1 MFLFLLFLIFGA
13 SFLGAFEI
21 NLPSSWSNKI
31 DSKAGLA
38 ATRVSSLW
46 R

>member
-1 MFLFLLFLIFGA
+1 MIFGA

-31 DSKAGLA
+31 DSKAGIGSYSGIFFHGTHA
-38 ATRVSSLW
+38 R
-46 R
+46 